1 MSPGGAE
8 ESGRERRERIARRLA
23 RLPEPLEVL
32 AEDLLGLESRID
44 LLARDSRG
52 QVVLVLLAEAGE
64 DRARLTDA
72 LAQRAWCEPR
82 VADWARL
89 APERGLRPDLGVRVL
104 LLAPR
109 FDPRTLAAAE
119 SLAPGRVELA
129 SYRWI
134 PAAESAGLARGEAEG
149 VLLDGAD
156 AGRAGAAVAAD
167 EPSPRSRFRTGLRDE
182 PPPRPGPGGGAPEP
196 ERPPSA
202 LDTRGEPFRDTG

>member
-1 MSPGGAE
+1 MSAGNGDAW
-8 ESGRERRERIARRLA
+8 RRERIARRLA

-32 AEDLLGLESRID
+32 AEDFLGLESRID
-44 LLARDSRG
+44 LLARDPRG
-52 QVVLVLLAEAGE
+52 QVVLVLLAEAGA
-64 DRARLTDA
+64 DLARLTDA
-72 LAQRAWCEPR
+72 LAQRAWSEAR

-129 SYRWI
+129 TYRWVQEGEG
-134 PAAESAGLARGEAEG
+134 PARGAGES

-167 EPSPRSRFRTGLRDE
+167 EPVPRSRFRTGLRDE
-182 PPPRPGPGGGAPEP
+182 ARPPPAGGGSAPSDEP
-196 ERPPSA
+196 PEDPLA
-202 LDTRGEPFRDTG
+202 TRGAPLRDTG